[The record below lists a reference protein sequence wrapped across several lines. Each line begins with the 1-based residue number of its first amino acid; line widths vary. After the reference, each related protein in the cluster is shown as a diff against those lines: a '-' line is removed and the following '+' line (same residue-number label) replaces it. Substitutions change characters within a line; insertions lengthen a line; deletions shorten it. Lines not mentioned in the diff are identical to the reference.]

1 VRDTQLPCIFFFRQ
15 SITQKRKEKKVDGK
29 QQANWNEYAD
39 ACMMLIKIELC
50 VSDVSQ

>member
-1 VRDTQLPCIFFFRQ
+1 VHLFLPPEYN
-15 SITQKRKEKKVDGK
+15 TKRKEKKVDGK